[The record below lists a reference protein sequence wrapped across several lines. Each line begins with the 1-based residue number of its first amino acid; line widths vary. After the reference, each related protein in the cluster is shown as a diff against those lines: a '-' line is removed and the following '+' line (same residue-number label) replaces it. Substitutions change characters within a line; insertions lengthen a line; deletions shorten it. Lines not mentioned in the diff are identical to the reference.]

1 MKTKYFIPLLFIF
14 SILLIFSCKEEEIVF
29 NVTNVT
35 LSKTTVSI
43 IEGDS
48 ETLTAVIAPTN
59 ASNKKV
65 TWKSSDNAIVI
76 IDPYGKAQALKAG
89 NATIT
94 VTTEDGNKTAT
105 CNVTVLAGSV
115 AVSGVS
121 VNKSALTLDEG
132 LSEYLTVTIAP
143 VNATNKKITWTSSNN
158 AVATVEGNGNVTAH
172 KAGNVTITVTT
183 EDGNKTATCNVTVNA
198 VIVVAT
204 DVSLDKTS
212 ISLVQGNSRTLT
224 ATITPVNATNK
235 KVEWQ
240 SSNNAIA
247 TVDSNGKVTAVN
259 AGTATITVTTEDGNM
274 TATCSVKVF
283 DATSAFTDSRDDN
296 VYSFVTIGE
305 QVWMSENLKYLP
317 SVVGR
322 TTDSNNDPYHYVSG
336 YNGTDASEAK
346 ATSNYE
352 TYGVLYN
359 WPAAT
364 NACPSGWHLPS
375 DAEWT
380 QLTTYLGGEGGAGA
394 RLKATGTVQEGTGL
408 WNSPNTGASNQV
420 GFTAL
425 PGGNRNAGDTFF
437 DLGNAAYWWTAT
449 ESSSTNA
456 WRRAVYRDQWH
467 VNRNGI
473 AKEIGLSIRCVRD

>member
-14 SILLIFSCKEEEIVF
+14 SILLIFSCEEEEIVH

-48 ETLTAVIAPTN
+48 ETLTAVIAPIN

-65 TWKSSDNAIVI
+65 TWKSSDNAIAT
-76 IDPYGKAQALKAG
+76 IDPYGKVQALKAG

-94 VTTEDGNKTAT
+94 VTTEDGNKAAT
-105 CNVTVLAGSV
+105 CNVTVVTGAV
-115 AVSGVS
+115 AVGGVS
-121 VNKSALTLDEG
+121 LDKTALILDEG
-132 LSEYLTVTIAP
+132 LSEYLAVTITP
-143 VNATNKKITWTSSNN
+143 VNATNKKFTWTSSND

-183 EDGNKTATCNVTVNA
+183 EDGNKTATCNVTVKA
-198 VIVVAT
+198 VIVAVT
-204 DVSLDKTS
+204 DVSLDKTYM
-212 ISLVQGNSRTLT
+212 SLVQGNSRTLA

-235 KVEWQ
+235 KVEWK
-240 SSNNAIA
+240 SSDNTIA

-259 AGTATITVTTEDGNM
+259 AGTATISVTTEEGNK
-274 TATCSVKVF
+274 TASCSVKVF
-283 DATSAFTDSRDDN
+283 DAMSAFTDSRDDN

-322 TTDSNNDPYHYVSG
+322 TTDSNSDPYHYVSG
-336 YNGTDASEAK
+336 YNGTDVREAK

-352 TYGVLYN
+352 IYGVLYN
-359 WPAAT
+359 WPAAM

-380 QLTTYLGGEGGAGA
+380 QLTTFLGGEGGAGA

-425 PGGNRNAGDTFF
+425 PGGNRNSGDAFF

-449 ESSSTNA
+449 ESSATNA

-467 VNRNGI
+467 VNRNSI
-473 AKEIGLSIRCVRD
+473 SKEIGLSVRCVRD

>member
-14 SILLIFSCKEEEIVF
+14 TIPLFFSCEDEEVVH

-43 IEGDS
+43 IEGES
-48 ETLTAVIAPTN
+48 EALTAAIAPTN

-65 TWKSSDNAIVI
+65 EWKSSDEAIATV
-76 IDPYGKAQALKAG
+76 DPYGKVHALKAG
-89 NATIT
+89 STAIT

-105 CNVTVLAGSV
+105 CTVTIVTG
-115 AVSGVS
+115 AVVVDGISLDKIS
-121 VNKSALTLDEG
+121 LTLDEG
-132 LSEYLTVTIAP
+132 LSEYLAVTIAP
-143 VNATNKKITWTSSNN
+143 MNATNKKFSWKSSDD
-158 AVATVEGNGNVTAH
+158 AVATVEGDGKVTAH
-172 KAGNVTITVTT
+172 KAGNATITLTT
-183 EDGNKTATCNVTVNA
+183 DDGNKTATCNVTVKA
-198 VIVVAT
+198 VIVAVT
-204 DVSLDKTS
+204 GVSLDKTS
-212 ISLVQGNSRTLT
+212 MSLVQGNSRTLT

-235 KVEWQ
+235 KVEWK
-240 SSNNAIA
+240 SSDYDIA
-247 TVDSNGKVTAVN
+247 TVDSNGKVTAVK
-259 AGTATITVTTEDGNM
+259 AGTATITATTEDSNK

-283 DATSAFTDSRDDN
+283 DAKNAFTDSRDDN

-322 TTDSNNDPYHYVSG
+322 TTDSNSAPYYYVSG
-336 YNGTDASEAK
+336 YNGTDVSEAK

-352 TYGVLYN
+352 IYGVLYN
-359 WPAAT
+359 WPAAI

-394 RLKATGTVQEGTGL
+394 RLKATGTVHEGTGL

-425 PGGNRNAGDTFF
+425 PGGNRNAGDAFF
-437 DLGNAAYWWTAT
+437 DLGNAAYWWSAT
-449 ESSSTNA
+449 ESSATNA

-467 VNRNGI
+467 VNRNSI
-473 AKEIGLSIRCVRD
+473 SKEIGLSVRCVRD